1 MTPNISLS
9 AADALPGEG
18 SRSGVTNNLPEVI
31 SYRVRTD
38 VETQDRQSSFP
49 FNKLVGE
56 KMKKFSV
63 LIALALLAVAG
74 TGYAVTCAYDNVPGA
89 TLLVPYFR
97 VAGTIDSGGYV
108 TSTTT
113 DTKISFVNVSTPGII
128 AHVTVWNKYS
138 KAVLDFNVPMTGKDV
153 VSFSMADVL
162 NGKLN
167 VNPNTQVTPTVDA
180 CGINLAT
187 NTYAPKIGWGQTT
200 YIRFSNPASVT
211 GGNDHLV
218 SISKYATPDAFAAFR
233 GRVMDSLDESGDI
246 KSFQSSTG
254 AYILDTTNPA
264 CGLGPSNGSV
274 STLSGAFSGYV
285 TVDVVNYCTNFFP
298 DQETFYTQD
307 AIATRGWGTTYT
319 PNVLIGDVFY
329 VDATA
334 NSGNISGDQAVALEF
349 DSRLNWNG
357 LAPQTFFG
365 RFIATNPA
373 ATCET
378 TGGVGAG
385 CQTTAG
391 GATFVFGGDGREPLG
406 DRYGFRYLS
415 ADALGLRTWILVW
428 RGDVTIG
435 PNVGPT
441 ANLCDW
447 LVGDAAQGEKG
458 YGFYDANH
466 QIIYS
471 TFDNDEGIYTVPGS
485 GGPSGG
491 GTPVAPVD
499 YVFLEANRI
508 DLLANTQIIPGYSAA
523 TGAFNGGW
531 IDFQLRNTGYFSIYN
546 QGWVGVQHTGPGTTL
561 NVGYAA
567 TSLNGDFVCWQP
579 AIFGTGNGVIVN

>member
-1 MTPNISLS
+1 MTGGWSVIALAQTSKLRIVSLF
-9 AADALPGEG
+9 E
-18 SRSGVTNNLPEVI
+18 
-31 SYRVRTD
+31 
-38 VETQDRQSSFP
+38 SFD
-49 FNKLVGE
+49 KLVGE
-56 KMKKFSV
+56 RMKKFSV

-97 VAGTIDSGGYV
+97 VAGTIDASGYV
-108 TSTTT
+108 TNTTT
-113 DTKISFVNVSTPGII
+113 DTKVSFVNVSTPGLV

-162 NGKLN
+162 NGHLN
-167 VNPNTQVTPTVDA
+167 VNPLTQITPTSDV
-180 CGINLAT
+180 CGINLST
-187 NTYAPKIGWGQTT
+187 NVYAPKIGWGQTT
-200 YIRFSNPASVT
+200 YIRFSNPSSVT
-211 GGNDHLV
+211 GGTDHLQ

-233 GRVMDSLDESGDI
+233 GKVMDSLDESGDI

-254 AYILDTTNPA
+254 ANILDTTNPA
-264 CGLGPSNGSV
+264 CGLGSSNGSV
-274 STLSGAFSGYV
+274 STLSGAFTGYV

-298 DQETFYTQD
+298 DQAQFYTQD
-307 AIATRGWGTTYT
+307 AIATYGWGSTYT

-329 VDATA
+329 VDPTA
-334 NSGNISGDQAVALEF
+334 NSGNISGDPAVALEF
-349 DSRLNWNG
+349 DSRLGWG
-357 LAPQTFFG
+357 GIGFTTFPQTFYG
-365 RFIATNPA
+365 RFIDLNPSA
-373 ATCET
+373 ACEE

-385 CQTTAG
+385 CQTNAPEF
-391 GATFVFGGDGREPLG
+391 AFGGDAREPLG

-415 ADALGLRTWILVW
+415 DVTNGLRTWILVW
-428 RGDVTIG
+428 RGDETVSPITG
-435 PNVGPT
+435 GLVS
-441 ANLCDW
+441 NLCDW
-447 LVGDAAQGEKG
+447 LVGDSAQGEKG
-458 YGFYDANH
+458 YGFYDTNH

-471 TFDNDEGIYTVPGS
+471 TYDNDEGLYTVPGS

-508 DLLANTQIIPGYSAA
+508 DLLGNTQIIPGYSSA

-531 IDFQLRNTGYFSIYN
+531 IDFQLRDNAYFNVYN
-546 QGWVGVQHTGPGTTL
+546 QGWIGVQHSGPGTTL
-561 NVGYAA
+561 NVGYSA

-579 AIFGTGNGVIVN
+579 FVQPPFTGVIVDDSQVLNTRVLPRN